1 VSLGPTL
8 SVVTVAD
15 SREALEKELATLRG
29 GSGTVALVPTM
40 GALHEGHL
48 TLIDRAKELADSVAV
63 SVFVNRLQFGPN
75 EDFRTYPRALE
86 RDVRL
91 ATERG
96 ARLVFAPDETVMY
109 PRATPDI
116 QVEPGRLG
124 DRLCGAFRPGH
135 FRGVLTVVA
144 KLFGLL
150 RPDVAIFGR
159 KDYQQ
164 ALLIRRMVEDL
175 DLGVRIEVAPTVREH
190 DGLALSSRNAYLSAP
205 ERADALG
212 LWRALDAADR
222 LFRGGEVRSQSLL
235 AAFQERIAAHAHLAP
250 QYVEIV
256 HPDTLTPLESAVPGA
271 VMAAAVFCGSTRLI
285 DNVVFGAAADPR
297 IAVGS
302 RA

>member
-1 VSLGPTL
+1 MRAGPALSL
-8 SVVTVAD
+8 VTVAD
-15 SREALEKELATLRG
+15 SREALDRELATLRA

-48 TLIDRAKELADSVAV
+48 SLIDRAKALSDSAVV

-75 EDFRTYPRALE
+75 EDFGSYPRTLE

-91 ATERG
+91 AAERG

-109 PRATPDI
+109 PGATPDI
-116 QVEPGRLG
+116 QVDPGRLG

-144 KLFGLL
+144 KLFGLV
-150 RPDVAIFGR
+150 RPDVAVFGR

-175 DLGVRIEVAPTVREH
+175 DLGVRIEVAPTMREE
-190 DGLALSSRNAYLSAP
+190 DGLALSSRNAYLSAA
-205 ERADALG
+205 ERADAPG

-222 LFRGGEVRSQSLL
+222 LFRSGEARSRALL
-235 AAFQERIAAHAHLAP
+235 GAFQDRVAAHARLAP

-256 HPDTLTPLESAVPGA
+256 HPDTLTPLEAAVPGA

-285 DNVVFGAAADPR
+285 DNVVLGAATDPR
-297 IAVGS
+297 IAGGF